1 MKISLGAAYGMHAL
15 MFMVRHITQLPI
27 TSTNIAKA
35 EGIPEKHLAKILHRL
50 AVANI
55 IKVSKG
61 AVKGYS
67 LAKSPE
73 QISLL
78 DVLEAIE
85 ERPLFKECFMKHC
98 VCSGTQEN
106 CIIYKEWI
114 SVIGKFV
121 KFLSQTSLE
130 SATWHHPEHRFY
142 KLQASAKGALSGKKS
157 RGMSGSKVSSRK
169 TAVAKQR

>member
-50 AVANI
+50 AVAGI
-55 IKVSKG
+55 IKASKG
-61 AVKGYS
+61 AAKGYS

-78 DVLEAIE
+78 DALDAIE
-85 ERPLFKECFMKHC
+85 GRPLFKECFMKHC
-98 VCSGTQEN
+98 ACGGTREN
-106 CIIYKEWI
+106 CIIYKEWTG
-114 SVIGKFV
+114 VTEKFV
-121 KFLSQTSLE
+121 KFLAQTSIE

-142 KLQASAKGALSGKKS
+142 EPLVLTKGALSDKKS
-157 RGMSGSKVSSRK
+157 RSMSNPKSSRRK
-169 TAVAKQR
+169 TAAAKQR

>member
-15 MFMVRHITQLPI
+15 MFMVRHITQLPT

-35 EGIPEKHLAKILHRL
+35 EGIPAKYLTRILHRL

-55 IKVSKG
+55 IKASKDTI
-61 AVKGYS
+61 KGYS
-67 LAKSPE
+67 FAKSPK

-85 ERPLFKECFMKHC
+85 GRPLFEECFMKHC
-98 VCSGTQEN
+98 ACGGTQEN
-106 CIIYKEWI
+106 CIVYKEWT
-114 SVIGKFV
+114 SVTRKFM
-121 KFLSQTSLE
+121 KFLAQTNLE

-142 KLQASAKGALSGKKS
+142 GQPASTDGELNGNKKIRGVSGPKIS
-157 RGMSGSKVSSRK
+157 NRK
-169 TAVAKQR
+169 TALTK